1 MVGLSVTSLLTA
13 VESTV
18 TSTALPTISRDLHAG
33 VYNIWFASAVF
44 LLRLVPA
51 SPSSFTDR
59 ITMALSAPRFNRFTD
74 SLPTFLV
81 NDGPAVA
88 LPASGSGISGGA
100 SSSRKRQS
108 AGQYCLLLPYY
119 FAPTSASDSAYLHS
133 VSVSSSI
140 GPFIGGALTQ
150 HVT

>member
-1 MVGLSVTSLLTA
+1 MAGLSVTSLLTA

-18 TSTALPTISRDLHAG
+18 TSTALRPISRDLHAG
-33 VYNIWFASAVF
+33 GYNVWFASAVF
-44 LLRLVPA
+44 LLRLVLA

-59 ITMALSAPRFNRFTD
+59 ITMALPAPRFNRFTD

-81 NDGPAVA
+81 NDGP
-88 LPASGSGISGGA
+88 GGA
-100 SSSRKRQS
+100 SSPRKRQS

-119 FAPTSASDSAYLHS
+119 FALTSASDSAYLHS

-150 HVT
+150 HFT